1 MGNAAEAVPEPNRLL
16 RIRVSLN
23 GRPVKSYVFDK
34 ETVIVGRDPDCDVV
48 LDNVGVSRH
57 HLKFELR
64 PTGSYAVCD
73 LESANGT
80 LLNDQPLKQDFIYSG
95 GDVIQIGKF
104 TLAVTRE
111 ADRRFLNDDRRPTPD
126 AFARTRV
133 LSTVVLQKV
142 EREARQHRMATLI
155 ASPPQLQAVDAP
167 APQPP
172 VARPRVRPVV
182 LLTAIFLAG
191 VAAGMLLER
200 FLGN

>member
-80 LLNDQPLKQDFIYSG
+80 L
-95 GDVIQIGKF
+95 
-104 TLAVTRE
+104 
-111 ADRRFLNDDRRPTPD
+111 
-126 AFARTRV
+126 RTRRTS
-133 LSTVVLQKV
+133 ST
-142 EREARQHRMATLI
+142 AAATSSRSGS
-155 ASPPQLQAVDAP
+155 SPW
-167 APQPP
+167 
-172 VARPRVRPVV
+172 R
-182 LLTAIFLAG
+182 
-191 VAAGMLLER
+191 
-200 FLGN
+200 